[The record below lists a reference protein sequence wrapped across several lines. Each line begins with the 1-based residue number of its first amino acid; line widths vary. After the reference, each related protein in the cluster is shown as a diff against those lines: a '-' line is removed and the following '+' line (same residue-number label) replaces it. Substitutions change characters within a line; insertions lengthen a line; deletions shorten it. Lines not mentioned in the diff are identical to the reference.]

1 MIKDNKKLNIG
12 LGFGLVI
19 IWVLILN
26 KYFHFFDKSE
36 HETTVAYAE
45 NPKVETIGLAKDT
58 FSINPVMR
66 DPFLGTNTQKK
77 VTKKKT
83 KKQYKPAKRKP
94 KPINNNIEWP
104 KIQYLGYMQ
113 GSESS
118 AKLVL
123 IKIDNQLKRI
133 KEGGKYNNIKI
144 SKVYKD
150 SIVLIQDNGIIKI
163 FSK

>member
-12 LGFGLVI
+12 LGIGLVI
-19 IWVLILN
+19 IWVSILN

-36 HETTVAYAE
+36 HETTVAYAM

-58 FSINPVMR
+58 FSIDPVIR
-66 DPFLGTNTQKK
+66 DPFLGANTQKK
-77 VTKKKT
+77 FTKKKT
-83 KKQYKPAKRKP
+83 KEEYIPVIQKP
-94 KPINNNIEWP
+94 KPINNVKWP
-104 KIQYLGYMQ
+104 KIQYLGYMK

-118 AKLVL
+118 AKLAL

-150 SIVLIQDNGIIKI
+150 SIVLIQDNEIIKI